1 MPTSIAV
8 PVLQIGLNGGIM
20 CSSQRDS
27 IPDIPE
33 INVHERTT
41 HAAVAIQ
48 ELLKSRVTENLLSGG
63 FTQRSVE
70 DHAGNQ
76 TLVCNL

>member
-1 MPTSIAV
+1 MEALCAHHKEASYQTY
-8 PVLQIGLNGGIM
+8 
-20 CSSQRDS
+20 QRY
-27 IPDIPE
+27 
-33 INVHERTT
+33 NVHERTT

-48 ELLKSRVTENLLSGG
+48 ELLKSRVTEDLLSGG

-70 DHAGNQ
+70 DHARNQ